1 MQDISTILVKIFLDI
16 LISDQISLSPQVKQS
31 VIISNKHGMCKLPY
45 DSKLDITP
53 PQPPTPAQKYPHAA

>member
-16 LISDQISLSPQVKQS
+16 LMSGQISLSPQVKQS

-45 DSKLDITP
+45 ELPNNERLKIS
-53 PQPPTPAQKYPHAA
+53 

>member
-53 PQPPTPAQKYPHAA
+53 PQPPTPSNKSPQAA